1 MRDRHPPSSPAHVP
15 ATRATRQRGRSH
27 GAAGF
32 TIIELLVAVVIGL
45 TLTLAVTGMM
55 TRHER
60 DRRSVASTNDVALGS
75 ASVSYL
81 LDRTIRSAGSGFAQA
96 WDQSAGCVLRVARSG
111 SLILPRSNAF
121 PEPFD
126 SLPTAAQTPRL
137 MPLLVHAG
145 AGVGGTDVIA
155 VLSGASGLGEAPLRV
170 LPNSSAGNSLRLA
183 STVGLRGDDL
193 ILVLE
198 EGVGCVVQQITSSFT
213 GGATQLIS
221 TGGAYAKDPVD
232 NLAMASFS
240 VGTSSAGAQVAV
252 LGNASGNRP
261 QFQLLG
267 VGVNNTLFSYDLLQ
281 LDGTDDPVPVAEGV
295 LDLRALYGVDSD
307 NNGLVDTWVAPSVDG
322 WKAADLSTGTAAAST
337 KLRQILA
344 LRVGMVLRT
353 DRYEKE
359 NVSPE
364 TLTLFSDLPTAVHH
378 TRTLSLDERQLRT
391 RAVEFTVP
399 LRNTMLVAR

>member
-1 MRDRHPPSSPAHVP
+1 MRDRHPPLPPAHASAAGAV
-15 ATRATRQRGRSH
+15 RRRGSEH
-27 GAAGF
+27 HAAGF

-81 LDRTIRSAGSGFAQA
+81 LDRTIRSAGSGFAQS
-96 WDQSAGCVLRVARSG
+96 WEQSTGCLLRVSRSG
-111 SLILPRSNAF
+111 TLILPRANAF
-121 PEPFD
+121 PAPFN
-126 SLPTAAQTPRL
+126 SLPQTPRL

-155 VLSGASGLGEAPLRV
+155 VLSGASALGEAPLRI
-170 LPNSSAGNSLRLA
+170 LPNSAAGNALRVG
-183 STVGLRGDDL
+183 STVGLRGNDV

-198 EGVGCVVQQITSSFT
+198 EGVGCVVQQIAAPFT
-213 GGATQLIS
+213 GGDTQLIN
-221 TGGAYAKDPVD
+221 TGGVYANDPVD
-232 NLAMASFS
+232 TLPMASFS
-240 VGTSSAGAQVAV
+240 TGTSLTGAQVAV
-252 LGNASGNRP
+252 LGNTTGNLP

-267 VGVNNTLFSYDLLQ
+267 IGANNTLFSYDLLR
-281 LDGTDDPVPVAEGV
+281 LDGTDAAVPVAEGL

-307 NNGLVDTWVAPSVDG
+307 NNGLVDSWVSPSATG
-322 WKAADLSTGTAAAST
+322 WTAAELSAGTAAAAT
-337 KLRQILA
+337 QLRQILA

-353 DRYEKE
+353 DRYEKD
-359 NVSPE
+359 NVSPD
-364 TLTLFSDLPTAVHH
+364 TLTLFADLPTAVQYP
-378 TRTLSLDERQLRT
+378 RTLSSDERRLRT

-399 LRNTMLVAR
+399 LRNTMFVAR